1 MLRTET
7 VEAGTLDLIKRFMSD
22 NYLNEFN
29 LVGGTALALKIGHR
43 MSVDIDLFS
52 SAPFNSSELGHHLTT
67 TYQATEVRV
76 IKNGVFC
83 FVNNIKIDIL
93 THQYPLVENIN
104 LIDGVRMVSL
114 LDIGA
119 MKLNAIFNSGK
130 RLKDFVDM
138 YALLEIHPL
147 NDLLDAC
154 CRKYADLN
162 INMVK
167 NSLLFHDDIIF
178 TPIEYIGSEINWS
191 EIAERLQN
199 SYHNPHTTFGLPET
213 TKKLMKKILADEKRK
228 NRGRKL

>member
-1 MLRTET
+1 
-7 VEAGTLDLIKRFMSD
+7 MSD
-22 NYLNEFN
+22 HSFNEFN

-52 SAPFNSSELGHHLTT
+52 SSPFNSSELGHHLTT
-67 TYQATEVRV
+67 TYQATEVRL

-93 THQYPLVENIN
+93 AHQYPLVENID

-119 MKLNAIFNSGK
+119 MKLSAIFSSGK

-147 NDLLDAC
+147 NELLEAC

-167 NSLLFHDDIIF
+167 KSLLFHDDIIF
-178 TPIEYIGSEINWS
+178 TPIEYIGSEINWP
-191 EIAERLQN
+191 EIVERLKN
-199 SYHNPHTTFGLPET
+199 SYQNPHTTFGLPKQQ
-213 TKKLMKKILADEKRK
+213 KK
-228 NRGRKL
+228 